1 MMSYYNNNIIAIVLR
16 AEGSQFGD
24 TKKLLE
30 FGKIATTE
38 DLAVN

>member
-1 MMSYYNNNIIAIVLR
+1 MMSYYNNNIIAVVLK
-16 AEGSQFGD
+16 AEGTQFGD

-38 DLAVN
+38 DLAVH